1 MAKIAIYFWNCLTAT
16 SHTTKMAISQSKD
29 FFKWYDSR
37 IIYVVFKGGWEE
49 FFLISLIKKQKL
61 NDSFGIR
68 SRSQNALLEMVR
80 C

>member
-29 FFKWYDSR
+29 FFKLYDSR
-37 IIYVVFKGGWEE
+37 IIVVFKGGWEE

-61 NDSFGIR
+61 
-68 SRSQNALLEMVR
+68 
-80 C
+80 

>member
-37 IIYVVFKGGWEE
+37 IIYVVFKGGREE
-49 FFLISLIKKQKL
+49 FFFDKSYKKAK
-61 NDSFGIR
+61 
-68 SRSQNALLEMVR
+68 ALMTVLESDPDLKMLF
-80 C
+80 